1 MKVEQFKVKNQFIIR
16 DTDKVIFQ
24 SYNSTIAMVE
34 KIGLTKRQ
42 ITLGA
47 DWNYS
52 TTTSKYLYMFLEEE
66 AGFTLYNINNKR
78 AYIEKLIKE
87 ITTLWRFWLP
97 VEPSTVRLP
106 VPSPSRSM
114 PWKVRSSPSPS
125 ISA

>member
-16 DTDKVIFQ
+16 DEDKVFFQ
-24 SYNSTIAMVE
+24 SYNSTIAKIE
-34 KIGLTKRQ
+34 RIGLSKE

-66 AGFTLYNINNKR
+66 AGFTLYNISNKR

-87 ITTLWRFWLP
+87 GVIKYDSNL
-97 VEPSTVRLP
+97 
-106 VPSPSRSM
+106 
-114 PWKVRSSPSPS
+114 
-125 ISA
+125 

>member
-16 DTDKVIFQ
+16 DEDKVFFQ
-24 SYNSTIAMVE
+24 SYNSTIAKIE
-34 KIGLTKRQ
+34 RIGLSRE

-66 AGFTLYNINNKR
+66 AGLYEIYNKSNKR

-87 ITTLWRFWLP
+87 GVIKYDNNL
-97 VEPSTVRLP
+97 
-106 VPSPSRSM
+106 
-114 PWKVRSSPSPS
+114 
-125 ISA
+125 